1 MTYMKRGT
9 TSDLVLAEDFKL
21 LKELVAAEEEGLLDD
36 DDDDDV
42 EDVLLLFG
50 NVVFAFVDTFNV
62 TAVP

>member
-36 DDDDDV
+36 DDDDV